1 MIAHSGLLAYVAAAL
16 LRAACVLQNVGRQ
29 LSAGSGVSYGSH
41 AHIAQQVAVAVPY
54 FVLQFAIAAAA
65 CALLSRNSLS
75 VLLSPLARLRPRLLQ
90 HSQHC

>member
-1 MIAHSGLLAYVAAAL
+1 MFYRMLDGSLALAA
-16 LRAACVLQNVGRQ
+16 
-29 LSAGSGVSYGSH
+29 VSPM
-41 AHIAQQVAVAVPY
+41 APMLIAQQVAVAVPY

-75 VLLSPLARLRPRLLQ
+75 VLLSPLARFRPRLLQ